1 MNAAG
6 LWILVPLVAAGI
18 LFMLRRFYRVSVAL
32 GGALAMIL
40 ALLALVLPVG
50 QEIHLGSHV
59 LVVNSALYI
68 FGRSFLFANGE
79 RPLLAMVYG
88 LSAFWFL
95 AAYAARAG
103 RMFVPLSLAIVA
115 LLTAALAV
123 EPFLYAGLLI
133 GLAILLSIPILAPPG
148 APILQGVLRYLTFS
162 SLGLPL
168 ILFTGWMLAGVEA
181 KPGDAVL
188 ITRASA
194 LLGLGFMLLM
204 GVFPFHTWVLM
215 LSERAHPYVVAFIL
229 FMVPW
234 MLSLFGLSFLE
245 RYAWMNNAEFFR
257 FLRLVGVLMVAVAG
271 SWCAF
276 ERHLGRQMG
285 YSILVQTGYSIVTA
299 SLSGGLSLFFIMIV
313 PRVISLAVW
322 GLSLS
327 VLKSRSPGLLFRD
340 VAGQGRN
347 FPFASAALVTA
358 QFSIAGLPTLASF
371 PVYLAVWTGLAQVN
385 ILAVLG
391 ILVGSVGLSVA
402 AIRTLTVL
410 VTGPNETPWT
420 IQENSFMGGILGL
433 GILALLAVGI
443 FPQFFLPP
451 LLGGLSSFPQLI
463 P

>member
-1 MNAAG
+1 
-6 LWILVPLVAAGI
+6 
-18 LFMLRRFYRVSVAL
+18 
-32 GGALAMIL
+32 
-40 ALLALVLPVG
+40 
-50 QEIHLGSHV
+50 
-59 LVVNSALYI
+59 
-68 FGRSFLFANGE
+68 
-79 RPLLAMVYG
+79 
-88 LSAFWFL
+88 
-95 AAYAARAG
+95 
-103 RMFVPLSLAIVA
+103 
-115 LLTAALAV
+115 
-123 EPFLYAGLLI
+123 
-133 GLAILLSIPILAPPG
+133 
-148 APILQGVLRYLTFS
+148 
-162 SLGLPL
+162 
-168 ILFTGWMLAGVEA
+168 
-181 KPGDAVL
+181 
-188 ITRASA
+188 
-194 LLGLGFMLLM
+194 M

-215 LSERAHPYVVAFIL
+215 LSEKAHPYVVAFIL

-271 SWCAF
+271 FWCAF

-410 VTGPNETPWT
+410 VTGPSETPWT
-420 IQENSFMGGILGL
+420 IQETSFIGGILGL